1 MATHF
6 LLVSLLLKTVLA
18 LVFNIAF
25 SVLFKQ
31 LEVDLQ
37 KALFQ
42 CQQAE
47 RYQSLVTPR
56 HYHRLYVLLI
66 S

>member
-6 LLVSLLLKTVLA
+6 LLVSLLLEIVLT
-18 LVFNIAF
+18 LIFNVVS
-25 SVLFKQ
+25 SVLSKQ

-37 KALFQ
+37 KALLQ
-42 CQQAE
+42 SQQTE

-56 HYHRLYVLLI
+56 HYHHLYVLLI